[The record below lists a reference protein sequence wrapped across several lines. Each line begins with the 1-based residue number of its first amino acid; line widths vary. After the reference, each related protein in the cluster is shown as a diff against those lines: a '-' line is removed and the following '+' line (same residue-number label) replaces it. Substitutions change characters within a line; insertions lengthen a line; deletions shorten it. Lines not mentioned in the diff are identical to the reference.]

1 MYLQKMD
8 HNNQQPSR
16 MPLRPVP
23 KYPTHAYTKHKQEN
37 KA

>member
-1 MYLQKMD
+1 MD
-8 HNNQQPSR
+8 HNSQQHSR
-16 MPLRPVP
+16 MPLGLVP